1 MNVEAY
7 KNGTRRAG
15 IVFSE
20 AERNVEDSHDGFAS
34 NHWKENNN
42 AGRFSLFTFFCSEL
56 VRGYALESDE
66 ARYVERRR
74 KIYALLRIPREL
86 EKFLFCGLLQCT
98 DAFLYVFTFLPLRFL
113 IAVGHF
119 CQGRFGCSPSERCDV
134 LKIIIL
140 IVSCFLVNFFD
151 TSIMYHMVRGQAIV
165 KLYIVFN
172 MLEVADKLFSSFGQD
187 ILDALFWTAN
197 EPLAGG
203 QLRSAKQRCLKLVPY
218 LVIAIVYVW
227 LHALLVLLQATTLNV
242 AFNSQNK
249 SLLTI
254 MMSNNFVELKGSVFK
269 KFARNNLFQMACS
282 DVRER
287 FHYVILLGAVF
298 VRNMSAVSWR
308 RDDFFD
314 MAPDLVF
321 VFVAELLVDWVKHA
335 FITKFNEIPADV
347 YKDFTIT
354 IAYDVAKSRQ
364 VNALTDHC
372 DQVSRR
378 MGFIPLPLSVLVFR
392 ILSQSFKIEPAKHWP
407 TLALVFVALLLLKLL
422 ISVVMMGK
430 SAEYIEAYEQM
441 LQQGELLKKLCTKKA
456 RSLPA
461 SPKLSLL
468 EFSDVMQQTQVPA
481 GITVTDLLQKG
492 AEWPPAPAN
501 GLHRATPTA
510 ETDLIAER
518 VLRKSRSMTSLSSE
532 NLDEPNEL
540 LDSKIITDEL
550 QEVDRYTF
558 SISRLADVI
567 DWSLNVGNISHA
579 IRPARLQHAAAR
591 HRNAPPYSQSEGNL
605 FSADA
610 PQNHS
615 QSVFDANPGVRRH
628 RIHRRQL
635 ICVNKL
641 ESVGSRWHVNGGQ
654 EGEIGELTG
663 VVPFQKRQHRHNSTR
678 LDHHFEFVTGCQLQL
693 LHIFRQ
699 TRLYETTEP

>member
-7 KNGTRRAG
+7 KNGTPRAG

-20 AERNVEDSHDGFAS
+20 AERNADDSNDGFAS
-34 NHWKENNN
+34 NHWKENC

-197 EPLAGG
+197 EPMTGG
-203 QLRSAKQRCLKLVPY
+203 QMRGAKQRCLKLVPY
-218 LVIAIVYVW
+218 LAIAIVYVW

-392 ILSQSFKIEPAKHWP
+392 ILSQSFKIEPTKHWP

-441 LQQGELLKKLCTKKA
+441 LKQGELLKKLCTKKA

-468 EFSDVMQQTQVPA
+468 EFNDVMQQTQVPP

-492 AEWPPAPAN
+492 AEWPPAPAV
-501 GLHRATPTA
+501 GLQRATPTA
-510 ETDLIAER
+510 ETDLSMSVQIAER

-550 QEVDRYTF
+550 QEVDRYTLCNDDRIES

-567 DWSLNVGNISHA
+567 AWSLNEGNVSQA

-591 HRNAPPYSQSEGNL
+591 RRNAPPYSRSEGNL

-610 PQNHS
+610 PQNHN
-615 QSVFDANPGVRRH
+615 QSVFDANLDVRFYTNTGVVQDGQQ
-628 RIHRRQL
+628 RIDE
-635 ICVNKL
+635 L
-641 ESVGSRWHVNGGQ
+641 ESVGPRWHVNGGQ
-654 EGEIGELTG
+654 ECEIGELTG
-663 VVPFQKRQHRHNSTR
+663 VVLFQKGQHRHNSTR
-678 LDHHFEFVTGCQLQL
+678 LDHHFELVTGC
-693 LHIFRQ
+693 
-699 TRLYETTEP
+699 